1 VYCYPPHFTDE
12 QPTLKACR
20 LEEINEEEE
29 EEEEEEEKG
38 VSNMQRILDL

>member
-1 VYCYPPHFTDE
+1 VYCYPPPFTDE

-29 EEEEEEEKG
+29 EEEEEKG
-38 VSNMQRILDL
+38 YSNMQRILDL